1 MAATNSRTRVF
12 ALLRDASQVG
22 WTLLVDG
29 ALRLAFNIGV
39 TLKTRQTLARGST
52 VSFIA
57 NSIDSTWRW
66 VARINDLRLWW
77 LCCHPVTSVERIS
90 LITLIANA
98 DRDVVSDPAVGI
110 YATKSWARVL
120 AFLVDTGQFL
130 RAVGVDHTL
139 RPTVWR

>member
-1 MAATNSRTRVF
+1 MAATHSRTRVF

-57 NSIDSTWRW
+57 NCIDATRRW
-66 VARINDLRLWW
+66 IAGVDNFRSWW
-77 LCCHPVTSVERIS
+77 LGCDPIASVEGVS
-90 LITLIANA
+90 LVPLVANT
-98 DRDVVSDPAVGI
+98 DWYVVPDPAVGI
-110 YATKSWARVL
+110 DTTQARTRIL
-120 AFLVDTGQFL
+120 AFS
-130 RAVGVDHTL
+130 
-139 RPTVWR
+139 

>member
-1 MAATNSRTRVF
+1 M
-12 ALLRDASQVG
+12 
-22 WTLLVDG
+22 
-29 ALRLAFNIGV
+29 
-39 TLKTRQTLARGST
+39 
-52 VSFIA
+52 
-57 NSIDSTWRW
+57 
-66 VARINDLRLWW
+66 
-77 LCCHPVTSVERIS
+77 
-90 LITLIANA
+90 ITLIANA